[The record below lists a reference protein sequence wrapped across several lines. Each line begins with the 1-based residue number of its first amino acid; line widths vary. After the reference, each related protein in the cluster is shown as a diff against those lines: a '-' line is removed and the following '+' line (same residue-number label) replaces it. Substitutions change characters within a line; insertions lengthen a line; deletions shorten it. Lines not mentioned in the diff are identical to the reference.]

1 MIDKEKIMGLI
12 GLSMKAGKVIFGTE
26 TVREAAERKKI
37 KLIIVAEDAADRTI
51 LNFKKIAE
59 KQKILFITWGTE
71 QELSKAIG
79 KENKVIIGIKDKN
92 LANAIIKRI
101 YGGDTIG

>member
-26 TVREAAERKKI
+26 TVREAAKRKKI

-59 KQKILFITWGTE
+59 KQIILFITWGTE

>member
-26 TVREAAERKKI
+26 AVTEAVERKKA

-51 LNFKKIAE
+51 LNFKKLAE
-59 KQKILFITWGTE
+59 KQKLLFVIWGTE
-71 QELSKAIG
+71 QELSRAIG
-79 KENKVIIGIKDKN
+79 KENKVVIGIKDKN